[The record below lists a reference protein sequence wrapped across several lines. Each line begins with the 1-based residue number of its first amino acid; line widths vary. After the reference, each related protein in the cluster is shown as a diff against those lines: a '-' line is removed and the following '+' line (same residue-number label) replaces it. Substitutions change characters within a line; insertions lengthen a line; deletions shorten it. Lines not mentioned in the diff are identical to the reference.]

1 MNRRAL
7 ARQYQERHTRTV
19 IGKRIE
25 QEEADIGA
33 GGFTAEGLAALGS
46 LPLLDQPGE
55 RFRYNTGA
63 TVAGIFIERDTG
75 APFAEVLSGRTRR
88 RGRPA

>member
-1 MNRRAL
+1 MR
-7 ARQYQERHTRTV
+7 
-19 IGKRIE
+19 
-25 QEEADIGA
+25 A
-33 GGFTAEGLAALGS
+33 GGFTAEELAALGS

-63 TVAGIFIERDTG
+63 TVVGILIERVTG
-75 APFAEVLSGRTRR
+75 APFDEVLSGRTRR